1 MTHKEGIMKK
11 QILLALYTLIITAFI
26 ITHAHAYRIVTLDLE
41 TAPTVV
47 PAHGHAKVEAK
58 TYNLKEDGWL
68 IEVTPMIINGPG
80 YLLHH
85 GGAILI
91 PDKTTFC
98 GQTSPASIFWL
109 AGREHET
116 LSLYNGFNLPGNAY
130 GIRVKKGQ
138 KVMFTE
144 GIVMLYNPDN
154 QDYKDVKF
162 RLTAKFYIPE
172 VGDPD
177 LKNLEML
184 PLFFTKRPQVYAGQF
199 CPQYKEE
206 VEAYKKDYAKLYPK
220 DLEEGA
226 MESTEINST
235 KDMKNTDMGS
245 MTMEEHMKMMKENK
259 GGDDMAG
266 MKHDHSKMGGHAA
279 VTYWIPAKSS
289 KVDKWVVP
297 LEIGT
302 EMEVYAVLSHVHDY
316 ADYIKLYK
324 NGEEVFNG
332 PLTKDDK
339 GHVVSLP
346 VVLRP
351 GFTLKEGDK
360 LEMET
365 KYTNPFDFPIDAMG
379 IMGLYVHK
387 IGKGDLVKF
396 PEKLNLP
403 KLEAKNN

>member
-1 MTHKEGIMKK
+1 M
-11 QILLALYTLIITAFI
+11 
-26 ITHAHAYRIVTLDLE
+26 
-41 TAPTVV
+41 
-47 PAHGHAKVEAK
+47 EAK

-68 IEVTPMIINGPG
+68 IEVAPMIINGPG

-91 PDKTTFC
+91 PNKVTFC
-98 GQTSPASIFWL
+98 GQTVPASIFWL

-116 LSLYNGFNLPGNAY
+116 LSLYNGFNLPDNAY
-130 GIRVKKGQ
+130 GIPVKKGQ

-172 VGDPD
+172 AGDPD
-177 LKNLEML
+177 LKSLEL
-184 PLFFTKRPQVYAGQF
+184 IPLFLTKRPQIYAGQF

-206 VEAYKKDYAKLYPK
+206 VTSYRQAYEKLYPQ
-220 DLEEGA
+220 DMEEGM
-226 MESTEINST
+226 MESTEINS
-235 KDMKNTDMGS
+235 MKNMNMKMDMDMGNMS
-245 MTMEEHMKMMKENK
+245 MEEHTKMLKENK
-259 GGDDMAG
+259 DGDDMAG
-266 MKHDHSKMGGHAA
+266 MKHDHGKMGGHAA

-324 NGEEVFNG
+324 NGQEVFNG

-351 GFTLKEGDK
+351 GITFKEGDK
-360 LEMET
+360 IELET
-365 KYTNPFDFPIDAMG
+365 KYTNPYDFPIDAMG
-379 IMGLYVHK
+379 IMGIYVHK
-387 IGKGDLVKF
+387 IGNGPLVKF

-403 KLEAKNN
+403 KLEAKSN